1 MGPFAQQI
9 VSLESRSVPQPN
21 VNSTIPIAR
30 IYDTGAISSDDYV
43 YNPINADSDMQ
54 GAFFNGLFNL
64 GTPFDFT
71 CPTGNCTWPE
81 FSSLALCSNCE
92 DVTGQTAREEI
103 GGENKSAPTTLL
115 KTPGGV
121 SIQLNDRGSSKGYYD
136 LLAGNTSGLYTW
148 STLLLATIAVA
159 QAQGEA
165 IGFSFEPQY
174 DEYVRDS
181 LSYTVTECNI
191 TWCAKRYRDVSVV
204 NGTLENFS
212 MEDVPLIQ
220 RGRISLVNLTLSES
234 KEDNVDAT
242 PLAPWKNTTFFVM
255 YQDNAS
261 TRQFLLKALTF
272 NTISYSEEQ
281 DYVFNTGRALYKQN
295 ITEVISNITTSM
307 TNRIRR
313 GRNSTVAN
321 GVVLQPGTIVVVQW
335 SWSIVPISLVVLGF
349 AFLAAVVCVNSSQGA
364 PLWKSGLVPFLFH
377 GFEDGWREQQG
388 ARITKIERRD
398 EVTDEAARMCVR
410 LRPNQDDHTHF
421 AIL

>member
-1 MGPFAQQI
+1 
-9 VSLESRSVPQPN
+9 
-21 VNSTIPIAR
+21 
-30 IYDTGAISSDDYV
+30 
-43 YNPINADSDMQ
+43 
-54 GAFFNGLFNL
+54 
-64 GTPFDFT
+64 
-71 CPTGNCTWPE
+71 
-81 FSSLALCSNCE
+81 
-92 DVTGQTAREEI
+92 
-103 GGENKSAPTTLL
+103 
-115 KTPGGV
+115 
-121 SIQLNDRGSSKGYYD
+121 
-136 LLAGNTSGLYTW
+136 
-148 STLLLATIAVA
+148 
-159 QAQGEA
+159 
-165 IGFSFEPQY
+165 
-174 DEYVRDS
+174 
-181 LSYTVTECNI
+181 
-191 TWCAKRYRDVSVV
+191 
-204 NGTLENFS
+204 

-220 RGRISLVNLTLSES
+220 RGRMSLVNLTLSES
-234 KEDNVDAT
+234 TEDNVKAT
-242 PLAPWKNTTFFVM
+242 PLAPWKNTTFFVI

-295 ITEVISNITTSM
+295 VTEVISNITTSM

-321 GVVLQPGTIVVVQW
+321 GVVLQPDTIVVVQW

-388 ARITKIERRD
+388 AQITKIERRD
-398 EVTDEAARMCVR
+398 EMTDEAARMCVR